1 MRRCRSVLL
10 PAYSWRICTGCSD
23 LGYRMPVVTAMVSA
37 GSPHWLLSPGRD
49 ILFIFIFNSSNEWW
63 RWPRQSGRAHKD
75 KSLFHTAASIYW
87 CCPQHDGSLANAS
100 LWWHWGCFWF
110 FIWATHQGKTVK
122 LCLCTFLCLSA
133 CSYVSFSWFL
143 PSLSVGADPANF
155 GGHPSHLR
163 FRTEENLSLLT
174 SLKHLLLRMDAPWR
188 PRSVLPGD
196 LSVLSIIGQ
205 GV

>member
-1 MRRCRSVLL
+1 MNDEDGHASQVALTRTNLYSIQPRLSIDAVRSMMGLWLMRHF
-10 PAYSWRICTGCSD
+10 D
-23 LGYRMPVVTAMVSA
+23 
-37 GSPHWLLSPGRD
+37 D
-49 ILFIFIFNSSNEWW
+49 IEDAF
-63 RWPRQSGRAHKD
+63 D
-75 KSLFHTAASIYW
+75 
-87 CCPQHDGSLANAS
+87 
-100 LWWHWGCFWF
+100 F

-174 SLKHLLLRMDAPWR
+174 LLKHLLLRMDAPWR
-188 PRSVLPGD
+188 PRSYQGLTWRSESNVL
-196 LSVLSIIGQ
+196 IGQ